1 MAVPFAI
8 FGALIAILL
17 RGMDND
23 IYFQIGLIT
32 LIALAAKNAILI
44 IEFAVLKRQE
54 GLSVHDAAISAAR
67 MRIRPIVMTSLAFV
81 LGCVPLAVASGASAN
96 SRHSIGTGVIGGM
109 LGATL
114 IAVFFIPLFFLLL
127 ERRSEQSLQAD
138 GTVQEVPKEEYPG
151 KEGA

>member
-44 IEFAVLKRQE
+44 IEFAVLKRQKACPSMMRPFRPPE
-54 GLSVHDAAISAAR
+54 CASDPLS
-67 MRIRPIVMTSLAFV
+67 
-81 LGCVPLAVASGASAN
+81 
-96 SRHSIGTGVIGGM
+96 
-109 LGATL
+109 
-114 IAVFFIPLFFLLL
+114 
-127 ERRSEQSLQAD
+127 
-138 GTVQEVPKEEYPG
+138 
-151 KEGA
+151 